1 MDDFFLW
8 FIFYLFLEIYLWG
21 DFGHLYIFFLAG
33 IYDSFASF
41 CLISFGF
48 ESFILV
54 FIGASMFCSF
64 IHAVFFFFPKICF
77 LTAKFFVECFSAV
90 LDLAFCDGS
99 QRLVDRFFSDWL

>member
-21 DFGHLYIFFLAG
+21 DFGHLYIFLAG

-41 CLISFGF
+41 CLISLGF

-54 FIGASMFCSF
+54 FIGASMFCPF
-64 IHAVFFFFPKICF
+64 IHAVFFSFPKICF
-77 LTAKFFVECFSAV
+77 CRRNFF
-90 LDLAFCDGS
+90 
-99 QRLVDRFFSDWL
+99 R